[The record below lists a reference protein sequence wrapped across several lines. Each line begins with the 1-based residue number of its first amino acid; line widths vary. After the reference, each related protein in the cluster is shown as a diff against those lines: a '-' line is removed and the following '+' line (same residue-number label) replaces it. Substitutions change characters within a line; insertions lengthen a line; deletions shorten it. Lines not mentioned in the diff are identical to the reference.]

1 MTKDIYQVG
10 WDGIEE
16 LRELRYALY
25 EAIEMSDDWGLYGAQ
40 GMEDDLTEVEM
51 IIERLECEEDDA
63 LEDALGPLPT

>member
-1 MTKDIYQVG
+1 MTKDIYQVN

-16 LRELRYALY
+16 LRELRYALN

-40 GMEDDLTEVEM
+40 GMEDDLIEVEM
-51 IIERLECEEDDA
+51 IIERLEDEEGDA